1 MKTYINP
8 EIDMITI
15 LDEDILTASNGGAGG
30 TPMSALYSD
39 EFFFS

>member
-8 EIDMITI
+8 EIDMISI

-30 TPMSALYSD
+30 TPMEVDYNNT
-39 EFFFS
+39 FIFS